1 MTRND
6 AILTRENFERID
18 AVANDRLDGSNDT
31 DEVVEVAEEGV
42 GRKREVVDE
51 RREERTRGAEVRNW
65 ESREPGERHVLDRRV
80 RLRVGEVER
89 DERVELRVVLEV
101 RVVVTERE
109 VQRGC
114 SWLPDLR
121 GQRKTSGPLGLGV
134 LPGRE
139 VRMGASPCPLRWGL
153 DGL

>member
-1 MTRND
+1 MTRSD
-6 AILTRENFERID
+6 AGLTRENFEKID

-31 DEVVEVAEEGV
+31 DEVDEVAEEGV
-42 GRKREVVDE
+42 GRNREVVDE

-80 RLRVGEVER
+80 RLRVAEVER
-89 DERVELRVVLEV
+89 DDRVDLRVVREV
-101 RVVVTERE
+101 RVVEAERE
-109 VQRGC
+109 AQLGC

-121 GQRKTSGPLGLGV
+121 GQRKTNGPLGLGA

-153 DGL
+153 GGL